1 LILLERVKASIPKSS
16 GILAVGMAAGTTLLR
31 IGTAAIAL
39 VTKPAFFKKGSPGV
53 SMFLSNPA
61 YLI

>member
-1 LILLERVKASIPKSS
+1 
-16 GILAVGMAAGTTLLR
+16 MAAGTTLLR

-53 SMFLSNPA
+53 SMLLSNPA